1 MAEPLKASL
10 LNKLNFFKNI
20 LHVYPPTI
28 ISNSQ
33 FLQYVLWIPK
43 EAKLVLKTS
52 LMATIMVLIFLT
64 HHLDMR
70 KNNQ

>member
-1 MAEPLKASL
+1 
-10 LNKLNFFKNI
+10 
-20 LHVYPPTI
+20 
-28 ISNSQ
+28 
-33 FLQYVLWIPK
+33 
-43 EAKLVLKTS
+43 VLKTS